1 VAILV
6 IMLLGLLFSLGST
19 TTSGT
24 ATAVGGKGPP
34 TSLVVESTSPLV
46 VRGEGFK
53 PGEEVT
59 VTAFTGTRPATVKVK
74 AKAAT
79 GTFRARLRLSGGKCG
94 GAKLVRARGDRGTV
108 ATIGLDGGICIP
120 PPLRP

>member
-1 VAILV
+1 
-6 IMLLGLLFSLGST
+6 MLLGLLFSLGST

-24 ATAVGGKGPP
+24 EDGVAGQGRPTA
-34 TSLVVESTSPLV
+34 LWVESTSPLV

-53 PGEEVT
+53 PGEQVT
-59 VTAFTGTRPATVKVK
+59 VTAFTGTRPVTVKVT
-74 AKAAT
+74 AKGI

-94 GAKLVRARGDRGTV
+94 GAKLVRARGDKGTV

-120 PPLRP
+120 PPRKP